1 MSSTNLTEAKYN
13 MKSVWSLS
21 FNASL
26 GNFILGYNMGVFT
39 SCQPC
44 VSATLEWGSNKDI
57 YIMFMAA
64 ILSLGAM
71 FGSMCSGTIARRY
84 GRRKAL
90 MITDMLIIIGCGIT
104 IIPYTPGFAIGRIV
118 TGFAV
123 GIYTCVVPIYIR
135 ETAPVEVAGKVGGL
149 VQLQITSGIVISYC
163 LALALPTN
171 DYDSDPL
178 NYLWMALFG
187 FQSLFAVLQFFILLT
202 IFRRDTPQWLV
213 EKGRYDEALVSLK
226 DIYNDNEADTVFK
239 RLKSNNKRSVVEVD
253 RQSLIKGDE
262 EPSYG
267 EIIKCQNGLS
277 KMVRLGILI
286 SLFQQFSGINA
297 ILSFSTTI
305 FNSIGGT
312 TFMSRVYTCVVGI
325 VNMASTLGIFPLVER
340 TGRKKLTLIGGV
352 GMTVCLF
359 LMGFFYDIGKD
370 LGHAPPII
378 CILAF
383 IVFYEGSIGPIC
395 WIYSGEILAS
405 RAMSVCMF
413 LNWLWTFIVILT
425 FSPLVTLI
433 TMPGAFFVYAGVN
446 LLGFFYFY
454 FDMVETKGLDKG
466 QIWTLLV
473 KKQNL

>member
-1 MSSTNLTEAKYN
+1 MSSTKLTQSKYN

-21 FNASL
+21 LNASL
-26 GNFILGYNMGVFT
+26 GSFLLGYNMGVFT

-71 FGSMCSGTIARRY
+71 FGSMYSGTIARRY

-90 MITDMLIIIGCGIT
+90 MITDVLILIGTGIT
-104 IIPYTPGFAIGRIV
+104 IIPYTPGFAIGRVV

-135 ETAPVEVAGKVGGL
+135 ETAPVEVAGKVGGM
-149 VQLQITSGIVISYC
+149 VQLLNTSGIVVSYC
-163 LALALPTN
+163 LALTLPTG

-178 NYLWMALFG
+178 NYLWMGLFG
-187 FQSLFAVLQFFILLT
+187 FQSIIALIQFFTFLIV
-202 IFRRDTPQWLV
+202 FRRDTPQWLV

-226 DIYNDNEADTVFK
+226 DIYYDEEADIAFK
-239 RLKSNNKRSVVEVD
+239 SLKNTNKRSVVEVG

-286 SLFQQFSGINA
+286 SLFQQFSGTNA

-305 FNSIGGT
+305 FNSIGGS
-312 TFMSRVYTCVVGI
+312 TFMSRIYTCVVGV
-325 VNMASTLGIFPLVER
+325 VNMASALGIFPLVER
-340 TGRKKLTLIGGV
+340 TGRKKLILIGGV
-352 GMTVCLF
+352 GMAVCLF
-359 LMGFFYDIGKD
+359 LMGFFSDVGKG
-370 LGHAPPII
+370 LGHSPPII
-378 CILAF
+378 CILVF

-395 WIYSGEILAS
+395 WIYSGEILGS

-413 LNWLWTFIVILT
+413 LNWLCTFIVVLT

-433 TMPGAFFVYAGVN
+433 TMSGAFFVYAGIN
-446 LLGFFYFY
+446 LLGFFYFF

-473 KKQNL
+473 KDQNL